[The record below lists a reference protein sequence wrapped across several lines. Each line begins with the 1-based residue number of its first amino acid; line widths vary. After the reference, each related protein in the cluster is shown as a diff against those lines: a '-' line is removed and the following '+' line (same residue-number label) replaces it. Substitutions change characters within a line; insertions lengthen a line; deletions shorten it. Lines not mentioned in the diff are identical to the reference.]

1 MFTFSL
7 QGRRD
12 NVFSLAAAGL
22 ERDREAPSIIVW
34 VMPVAFYPHVL
45 LCLAV
50 VAART
55 SQTKSIYSWLGRT
68 LEDFS
73 DEDVIVDNPSRSFFS
88 LISRS

>member
-55 SQTKSIYSWLGRT
+55 SQT
-68 LEDFS
+68 
-73 DEDVIVDNPSRSFFS
+73 NPSTLGWVEHSRIFQMRMPSWIIRPDPFS
-88 LISRS
+88 P